1 MCILCSVGFEGFVN
15 RLERWHKQALI
26 YRDSHDET
34 AERLEGKVS
43 LALRLKRMRRASI
56 HHF

>member
-1 MCILCSVGFEGFVN
+1 VGFEGFVN